1 MPGVYSDLEGVK
13 MLLTLDGFQVV
24 GCRSFYVP
32 LNPGH
37 EGEAPDLTE
46 AEAKELAWVL
56 EFQNSVTKQ
65 KGEYWISVYDGECLG
80 QDYTA

>member
-1 MPGVYSDLEGVK
+1 M
-13 MLLTLDGFQVV
+13 
-24 GCRSFYVP
+24 P
-32 LNPGH
+32 LNPGR

>member
-1 MPGVYSDLEGVK
+1 M
-13 MLLTLDGFQVV
+13 
-24 GCRSFYVP
+24 P

>member
-1 MPGVYSDLEGVK
+1 MRRKEKGRYDETK
-13 MLLTLDGFQVV
+13 MWPA
-24 GCRSFYVP
+24 GCRSFYVS